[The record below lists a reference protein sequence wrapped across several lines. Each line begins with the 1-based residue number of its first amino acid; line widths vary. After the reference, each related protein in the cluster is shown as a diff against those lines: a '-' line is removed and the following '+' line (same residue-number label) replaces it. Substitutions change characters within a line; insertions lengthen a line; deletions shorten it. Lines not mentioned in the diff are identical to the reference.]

1 MSDFEMDPVDPE
13 FEYAAS
19 SWQKQQ
25 EGQYRTGSTTPPKD
39 YGWVTGTVLVV
50 LIFFGT
56 MSSVLSL
63 LNIRL
68 FSSDAVPNYPDSGSL
83 TFTSASASS
92 GPEATQP
99 TVADDKALPSLDDAM
114 LQISDTP
121 QSLDNVPTTDKPDEQ
136 IQTQTQ
142 TEALSWQ
149 QVYSKVIG
157 SVVSITCTGDG
168 TSSSG
173 TGVVMSK
180 NGYIIT
186 NEHVVDGA
194 AVISVLLTDG
204 RTLNAR
210 VVGQD
215 SLSDL
220 AVLYVEAGDLTP
232 AEFGSSA
239 SLRVGDEVVAIGDPL
254 GVELRGTMTDGII
267 SAINRDLVVG
277 GRTMTLIQTTAA
289 LNAGNSGGPLINCY
303 GQVVG
308 INTMKIGDY
317 ASQSGVEGL
326 GFAIPMSTVKD
337 VVEQLIRNGYVEGRP
352 SLGIDGRMVS
362 GFYQYYYRLPEG
374 LMITSIDADSDA
386 YAKGLQTS
394 DIILYAGGRQITSA
408 DALNEVIN
416 GCQVGDAIE
425 LVIYRAGREYRIDV
439 TIMEAKN

>member
-1 MSDFEMDPVDPE
+1 MSDFDDSLFPQDPE
-13 FEYAAS
+13 IEYPCDCGGT
-19 SWQKQQ
+19 Q
-25 EGQYRTGSTTPPKD
+25 EGYYGTGSTTPPKD
-39 YGWVTGTVLVV
+39 RAGTVAILLV
-50 LIFFGT
+50 LFI
-56 MSSVLSL
+56 SSCSL
-63 LNIRL
+63 VSILGLMNVPL
-68 FSSDAVPNYPDSGSL
+68 FRQ
-83 TFTSASASS
+83 
-92 GPEATQP
+92 PEASGLRSPVSFYVSDDGVMTAELEQREP
-99 TVADDKALPSLDDAM
+99 VSTEPVNLEGVNTKLEITASPQALENIAD
-114 LQISDTP
+114 
-121 QSLDNVPTTDKPDEQ
+121 VPGA
-136 IQTQTQ
+136 I
-142 TEALSWQ
+142 SWQ
-149 QVYSKVIG
+149 DVYEKVMP
-157 SVVSITCTGDG
+157 SVVSITCYD
-168 TSSSG
+168 SRSASSG
-173 TGVVMSK
+173 TGVIMNAS
-180 NGYIIT
+180 GYIIT
-186 NEHVVDGA
+186 NAHVVEDA
-194 AVISVLLTDG
+194 QRINVLLSDG
-204 RTLNAR
+204 RALEAR
-210 VVGQD
+210 CVGAD
-215 SLSDL
+215 ALSDL
-220 AVLYVEAGDLTP
+220 AVLRVNAIDLTP
-232 AEFGSSA
+232 AEFGDSS

-254 GVELRGTMTDGII
+254 GVELRGTMTNGII
-267 SAINRDLVVG
+267 SGINRDIKSG
-277 GRTMTLIQTTAA
+277 NRTLTLLQTTAA
-289 LNAGNSGGPLINCY
+289 LNTGNSGGPLVNCY